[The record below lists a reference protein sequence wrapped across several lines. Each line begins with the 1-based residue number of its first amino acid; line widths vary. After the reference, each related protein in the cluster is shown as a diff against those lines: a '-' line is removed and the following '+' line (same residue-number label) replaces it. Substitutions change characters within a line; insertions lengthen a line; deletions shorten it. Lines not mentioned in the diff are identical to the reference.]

1 MGTSLVGT
9 RTRGE
14 EQEVEREPEER
25 ADTSLEVNH
34 DAPSSEVTE
43 SQASQNEEPQ
53 ASEDT
58 GEDIGED
65 IGKAATGESPTEVS
79 WGEPEREVQEDAERT
94 EGTGQQADL
103 EAEDGFLEETFYP
116 STLNEETLEQG
127 AEYTW
132 DGVTFTVEAALPR
145 GWYRAREETGEPI
158 LVQPQPRQEVWNR
171 LPRHPLLPRVLYNG
185 SEGFAVAYAE
195 GDAVE
200 TPVRLEHALTYTLAL
215 AQLVRFF
222 EVQGQAVLYLDPDGL
237 LLTGAGL
244 CLRYPPHLAPIG
256 DPLPNF
262 YREGYTAP
270 EVQTG
275 AAATGKEGVYALA
288 ALSLQLLTGRAPPP
302 EGPSLLMLK
311 NIKVPGL
318 PQLLSAALG
327 GVSERTE
334 PEAFVRAVKALKE
347 QYGAER
353 PVFQI
358 GAATTVG
365 LNVDRPVNEDG
376 YGYVY
381 DVLESYGGLSRMLR
395 ACVADGMGGEAAGE
409 RASRAA
415 VETFCR
421 DTPSRPLDTAQAQAE
436 WTLHLAW
443 RANEAVLEV
452 LSGHDGGCT
461 LTGVVIIGN
470 RLSLAHVGDTRAHEV
485 SAQGLVPLTKDHS
498 LVNALLANGMITA
511 EEAQTSPDR
520 NKILRSLGSV
530 RRVQAGYI
538 DGLES
543 VRSAQT
549 MALTAGDTIVLV
561 SDGVWGEVDDARVQT
576 LTEHHADDPQALAEA
591 LVDEALHAGAPDN
604 ATALV
609 ILRSR

>member
-1 MGTSLVGT
+1 MTDGDEPSRDPLE
-9 RTRGE
+9 E
-14 EQEVEREPEER
+14 EQEAEER
-25 ADTSLEVNH
+25 ADASLTER
-34 DAPSSEVTE
+34 DAPSDEVTE
-43 SQASQNEEPQ
+43 SQASQSEEPQ
-53 ASEDT
+53 ASEH
-58 GEDIGED
+58 IGED
-65 IGKAATGESPTEVS
+65 VGEAVTGGSPAEARQS
-79 WGEPEREVQEDAERT
+79 EPKQEVQEDAEQAEGT
-94 EGTGQQADL
+94 EGQQVAL
-103 EAEDGFLEETFYP
+103 EAENGFLEEAFYP
-116 STLNEETLEQG
+116 STLSEKTLEEG

-132 DGVTFTVEAALPR
+132 DGVGFTVEAALPR
-145 GWYRAREETGEPI
+145 GWYRAHRQGTGEPI
-158 LVQPQPRQEVWNR
+158 LVQAQPRLEVWNR
-171 LPRHPLLPRVLYNG
+171 LPKHPLLPRVLYDG
-185 SEGFAVAYAE
+185 PEGFAVAYAE

-200 TPVRLEHALTYTLAL
+200 TPVRLEQALAHILAL

-237 LLTGAGL
+237 LLTEAGL

-270 EVQTG
+270 EVQAG

-288 ALSLQLLTGRAPPP
+288 ALSLQFLTGRAPPP

-311 NIKVPGL
+311 DVKVPGL
-318 PQLLSAALG
+318 PQLLFAALG

-347 QYGAER
+347 QRDAEK
-353 PVFQI
+353 PVFQV

-365 LNVDRPVNEDG
+365 LNVDRPVNEDA
-376 YGYVY
+376 YGYVC
-381 DVLESYGGLSRMLR
+381 DVVESYGGLNRMLR
-395 ACVADGMGGEAAGE
+395 ACVADGVGGEAAGE

-436 WTLHLAW
+436 WTLRLAW

-452 LSGHDGGCT
+452 LSGQDGGCT
-461 LTGVVIIGN
+461 LTGVVIIGD
-470 RLSLAHVGDTRAHEV
+470 RLSLAHVGDTRAYL
-485 SAQGLVPLTKDHS
+485 ANARGLAPLTKDHS

-530 RRVQAGYI
+530 RRVQVGYI
-538 DGLES
+538 DGLEP
-543 VRSAQT
+543 VRHAQT
-549 MALTAGDTIVLV
+549 MALAAGDTIVLV
-561 SDGVWGEVDDARVQT
+561 SDGVWGEVDDARIQT
-576 LTEHHADDPQALAEA
+576 LAEHHADDPQALAEA
-591 LVDEALHAGAPDN
+591 LVHEALQAGAPDN

-609 ILRSR
+609 VRRGR

>member
-1 MGTSLVGT
+1 MTDGEEPSRDPLEM
-9 RTRGE
+9 E
-14 EQEVEREPEER
+14 EQEVKERKPEER
-25 ADTSLEVNH
+25 ADTVEVSH
-34 DAPSSEVTE
+34 DAPLDEVTE
-43 SQASQNEEPQ
+43 SQASRNEASQ
-53 ASEDT
+53 AFENT
-58 GEDIGED
+58 GEDIGE
-65 IGKAATGESPTEVS
+65 AATGESPAEAS
-79 WGEPEREVQEDAERT
+79 WSEPEREVQEDAEQAKGT
-94 EGTGQQADL
+94 EGQQTDL
-103 EAEDGFLEETFYP
+103 EAEDGFLEEAVYP
-116 STLNEETLEQG
+116 STLDEATLEEG
-127 AEYTW
+127 TEYTW
-132 DGVTFTVEAALPR
+132 DDVTFTVQAALPR
-145 GWYRAREETGEPI
+145 GWYRAHRQETGEPI
-158 LVQPQPRQEVWNR
+158 LVQPQPRLEVWNR
-171 LPRHPLLPRVLYNG
+171 LPKHPLLPRVLYNG
-185 SEGFAVAYAE
+185 PEGFAVAYVE
-195 GDAVE
+195 GQVIE
-200 TPVRLEHALTYTLAL
+200 TPVGLEQALTYTLAL

-237 LLTGAGL
+237 LLTKAGL
-244 CLRYPPHLAPIG
+244 CLRYPPHLAPTG

-270 EVQTG
+270 EVQAG

-288 ALSLQLLTGRAPPP
+288 ALSLQLMTGRAPPP

-311 NIKVPGL
+311 DIKVPGL
-318 PQLLSAALG
+318 PQLLFAALG

-347 QYGAER
+347 QYGAEK
-353 PVFQI
+353 PMFQI
-358 GAATTVG
+358 GATTTVG

-376 YGYVY
+376 YGYGY
-381 DVLESYGGLSRMLR
+381 DVVESYDGLSQMLR

-452 LSGHDGGCT
+452 LSGQDGGCT
-461 LTGVVIIGN
+461 LTGVVMMGN
-470 RLSLAHVGDTRAHEV
+470 RLSLAHVGDTRAYLA
-485 SAQGLVPLTKDHS
+485 SGQGLAPLTKDHS

-538 DGLES
+538 DGLEP
-543 VRSAQT
+543 VHSART
-549 MALTAGDTIVLV
+549 MTLAAGDTLILM
-561 SDGVWGEVDDARVQT
+561 SDGVWGEVDDARLRILV
-576 LTEHHADDPQALAEA
+576 EHHADDSQALAEA
-591 LVDEALHAGAPDN
+591 LVDEALQAGAPDN

-609 ILRSR
+609 VKRTR

>member
-1 MGTSLVGT
+1 MTDGDEPS
-9 RTRGE
+9 RYPYEGE

-25 ADTSLEVNH
+25 ADTIEVNH
-34 DAPSSEVTE
+34 DAPSDEVTE
-43 SQASQNEEPQ
+43 SQTPQNEASQ
-53 ASEDT
+53 ASGT
-58 GEDIGED
+58 GET
-65 IGKAATGESPTEVS
+65 ATGESPTKAS
-79 WGEPEREVQEDAERT
+79 WGEPEREVQEDAEQT

-103 EAEDGFLEETFYP
+103 EAEDGFLEEAFYP

-185 SEGFAVAYAE
+185 PEGFAVAYVE

-200 TPVRLEHALTYTLAL
+200 TPVRLEHALAYILAL

-237 LLTGAGL
+237 LLTEAGL
-244 CLRYPPHLAPIG
+244 CLRYPPHLAPLG

-288 ALSLQLLTGRAPPP
+288 ALALQLLTGRAPPP

-311 NIKVPGL
+311 DVKVPGL
-318 PQLLSAALG
+318 PQLLFAALG

-334 PEAFVRAVKALKE
+334 PAAFVRAVKALKE
-347 QYGAER
+347 QRGAER

-452 LSGHDGGCT
+452 LSGQDGGCT
-461 LTGVVIIGN
+461 LTGVVIMGN
-470 RLSLAHVGDTRAHEV
+470 RLSLAHVGDTRAYL
-485 SAQGLVPLTKDHS
+485 ANARGLAPLTKDHS

-530 RRVQAGYI
+530 RRVQAGYV
-538 DGLES
+538 DGLEP
-543 VRSAQT
+543 VRAAQT
-549 MALTAGDTIVLV
+549 MALAAGDAVVLV
-561 SDGVWGEVDDARVQT
+561 SDGVWGEVDDARIRT
-576 LTEHHADDPQALAEA
+576 LAENHADDAQALAEA
-591 LVDEALHAGAPDN
+591 LVGGALHAGAPDN

-609 ILRSR
+609 VKRNR